1 MARAKKDT
9 FTAGWENIIML
20 ENPEVHIGCFTILR
34 RDGHNVVCDHCQMTI
49 ATTEGYY
56 QNAHKE
62 VIYDP
67 RQFSRGHARGRNKS
81 QK

>member
-9 FTAGWENIIML
+9 FTAGGEKIIFL
-20 ENPEVHIGCFTILR
+20 TNPEAHTLCFTPLR

-62 VIYDP
+62 VVYDP
-67 RQFSRGHARGRNKS
+67 RLFSRGHARGRNKS